1 MVSSVGISYKAV
13 VRLRLTNIRCPG
25 DGRRVLLKVAQWDHL
40 GDPRGGSE
48 GKKGVK
54 IGSVNTR
61 KNSLALERGHT
72 KRTEQ
77 YQMLRGTENWTREMK
92 SLNGCVDW

>member
-1 MVSSVGISYKAV
+1 MSSVGISYKAV
-13 VRLRLTNIRCPG
+13 VWLRLANIRCPG

-40 GDPRGGSE
+40 GDPRGGSK
-48 GKKGVK
+48 GKKGMK

-72 KRTEQ
+72 K
-77 YQMLRGTENWTREMK
+77 
-92 SLNGCVDW
+92 